1 MLVLPNELFKGLL
14 QVQIKCENYERKSY
28 GYTRDDV
35 RATSY
40 NAYRNMRWR
49 QEMHHKTNGKEMVQK
64 QKTMSAEFTKMPT

>member
-1 MLVLPNELFKGLL
+1 MQKMLVLPNELFKGLL

-49 QEMHHKTNGKEMVQK
+49 
-64 QKTMSAEFTKMPT
+64 